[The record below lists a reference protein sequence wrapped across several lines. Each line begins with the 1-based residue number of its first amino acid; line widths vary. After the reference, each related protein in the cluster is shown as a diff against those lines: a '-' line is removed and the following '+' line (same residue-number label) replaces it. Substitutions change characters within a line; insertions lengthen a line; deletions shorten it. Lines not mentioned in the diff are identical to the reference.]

1 MPSVREIKR
10 TYFYTILATF
20 LDTDAIASRTLVKR
34 CQIIHDTVLSGYSK
48 RAQQLFH
55 TRCPKIMLFK
65 ILDNLKD
72 K

>member
-20 LDTDAIASRTLVKR
+20 LDTDGIAFRTLVKR
-34 CQIIHDTVLSGYSK
+34 CQIIYDTVHFGYSCFI
-48 RAQQLFH
+48 QGVQ
-55 TRCPKIMLFK
+55 KIMLFK